1 MGKRVIEII
10 ADDIESM
17 LNADE
22 PSRFTV
28 RAITADNIKGRVLV
42 TVDDTE
48 ADPVPARDEP
58 TMLATHVHDG
68 RLKVVEG

>member
-1 MGKRVIEII
+1 MGKRVIEILV
-10 ADDIESM
+10 DDIESM

-42 TVDDTE
+42 TVDDTD
-48 ADPVPARDEP
+48 ADPVPLRDEP
-58 TMLATHVHDG
+58 TMRTTRVRDG
-68 RLKVVEG
+68 RLKVVE